1 MRFSLWILSDLW
13 GSLGQKIY
21 RTAETSWA
29 SAQEAAFIGL
39 FCLERHG
46 VWGYLSAF
54 TRLQWDRDT
63 HAQWGCPLCSAW
75 APRDQSPEHSALRE
89 MPSRHHQTPPV
100 GSTAFGV
107 SLT

>member
-1 MRFSLWILSDLW
+1 MKFSLWILSDLS

-21 RTAETSWA
+21 RTAETSWV

-46 VWGYLSAF
+46 VWGYLSAS
-54 TRLQWDRDT
+54 TRLQWDRDM
-63 HAQWGCPLCSAW
+63 HAQCGRLLCSAW
-75 APRDQSPEHSALRE
+75 DPRDQSPEHSALRE

-100 GSTAFGV
+100 GSTAFGA